1 MAVTLKQTKDYLRI
15 DEDLTEDDEL
25 IGSLIEAA
33 TDYLEQTTGKK
44 YSDNSQLFVL
54 AVKML
59 VAHWYENRSVFSTKT
74 NVKKTNVNN
83 LPHSIEAIITHISL
97 AQYYKP
103 LGSETS

>member
-33 TDYLEQTTGKK
+33 TDYLEQTTGKT

-59 VAHWYENRSVFSTKT
+59 VAHWYENRSVFLQNQCKQSTT
-74 NVKKTNVNN
+74 
-83 LPHSIEAIITHISL
+83 LYRAIITHISL

>member
-25 IGSLIEAA
+25 IGSLIETA

-74 NVKKTNVNN
+74 NVNN

>member
-1 MAVTLKQTKDYLRI
+1 MAVTLKQIKDYLRI

-59 VAHWYENRSVFSTKT
+59 VAHWYENRSVFFYKNQCKQSTT
-74 NVKKTNVNN
+74 LYRSYNYAYFSGTV
-83 LPHSIEAIITHISL
+83 L
-97 AQYYKP
+97 
-103 LGSETS
+103 

>member
-1 MAVTLKQTKDYLRI
+1 MAVTLEQAKEYLRI

-74 NVKKTNVNN
+74 NVNN